1 MKRTWKIIL
10 TAGAILIV
18 ALLGVGWY
26 LNLHWKSVLDKELRR
41 YVAESSDSLYTLAYG
56 KISLNLLTGN
66 LAIQNVALI
75 PDSAV
80 YARLVARQQAPRTL
94 YQASMGRVMVSRL
107 KLWRYFLGK
116 QVDAGAFILSDPEII
131 ITEDRRSI
139 DTGRQRSFYE
149 AINKNI
155 KSFDI
160 GRISLQQTT
169 LRYTRIAE
177 DSSQQITRLNN
188 LDVEIRGL
196 AIDSI
201 SQKDPTRFL
210 YARNFDINLDK
221 WDYRTPDSL
230 YWLYVNKISYHA
242 IERALDVGEVR
253 LEPRYN
259 RAEFDK
265 RLEYQQD
272 RYEMAFRNIRLEGLP
287 RMHLLEKKILMNK
300 ATINGGYFHAYRNRG
315 LPMAPGDKYGQFP
328 NQVLAKFG
336 VPLRVDT
343 LVAANID
350 VSYTERNPQNGET
363 GQIQFQRAG
372 GTFRHITNI
381 DSLVKENGHCTA
393 DLHAILMK
401 SGKLKARF
409 DFVLGAADGAF
420 SVTGQLNDMDGRE
433 FNTATKPLGMVEIR
447 SARIN
452 QLNFDLRGNE
462 RSAAGTLSMRYS
474 ALRIAMLREEK
485 NGKGTERK
493 GLASLLANLMAIHNE
508 NPSPGQP
515 LRVAKPRFTRHPK
528 KSFFNLV
535 WKTIF
540 TGVKETVGTE
550 MLESMGQ
557 ARK

>member
-1 MKRTWKIIL
+1 MKRTWKIVL
-10 TAGAILIV
+10 TAGAILAV
-18 ALLGVGWY
+18 VLLGVGWY
-26 LNLHWKSVLDKELRR
+26 LNVHWKSLLDKELRR

-56 KISLNLLTGN
+56 KIHLNLLTGN
-66 LAIQNVALI
+66 LAIENVALI
-75 PDSAV
+75 PDSGV
-80 YARLVARQQAPRTL
+80 YARLVAQQQAPQVL
-94 YQASMGRVMVSRL
+94 YRASTSRL
-107 KLWRYFLGK
+107 QISRMRLWRYFLSK
-116 QVDAGAFILSDPEII
+116 QVDAGAFILSDPEIT

-155 KSFDI
+155 RSFNI
-160 GRISLQQTT
+160 GRISLQQTK
-169 LRYTRIAE
+169 LQYTQIAE
-177 DSSQQITRLNN
+177 DSSKQITRLSN
-188 LDVEIRGL
+188 LDVDIRGL

-253 LEPRYN
+253 LEPRYD
-259 RAEFDK
+259 RAAFDK

-272 RYEMAFRNIRLEGLP
+272 RYELAFRNIRLEGLP
-287 RMHLLEKKILMNK
+287 RMHLLQKKILMNK

-315 LPMAPGDKYGQFP
+315 LPMAPGNKYGQFP
-328 NQVLAKFG
+328 NQVLAKFEI
-336 VPLRVDT
+336 PLRIDT
-343 LVAANID
+343 LVASNID
-350 VSYTERNPQNGET
+350 VSYSERSDQTGET
-363 GQIQFQRAG
+363 GQVQFQRAG
-372 GTFRHITNI
+372 GTFRNITNI
-381 DSLVKENGHCTA
+381 DSLVKEDGHCTA

-409 DFVLGAADGAF
+409 NFVLGAEDGAF
-420 SVTGQLNDMDGRE
+420 AVSGQLNDMDGRE
-433 FNTATKPLGMVEIR
+433 FNKATKALGMVEIR
-447 SARIN
+447 SARIK
-452 QLNFDLRGNE
+452 QMDFDLRGNE
-462 RSAAGTLSMRYS
+462 RSAGGTLTMQYS

-485 NGKGTERK
+485 NGNGTERK

-515 LRVAKPRFTRHPK
+515 LRVAKPRYIRHPK
-528 KSFFNLV
+528 KSFFNLI
-535 WKTIF
+535 WKTIYA
-540 TGVKETVGTE
+540 GVKETVGTE

-557 ARK
+557 SQK